1 MQSSATAVRCMV
13 AKWLGKNRH
22 GQQHHKLLLVELL
35 HIILGIVLWPV
46 YQGTYCIVGKSTVT
60 ALN

>member
-1 MQSSATAVRCMV
+1 MVRKKQIWATT
-13 AKWLGKNRH
+13 N
-22 GQQHHKLLLVELL
+22 HKLLLVELL